1 MNFDKLRYGLAL
13 QAATARLIK
22 FGYDDSSESDCKALL
37 GFFAACY
44 KEFKGMSDKE
54 ISLYFQE
61 QAKKAFDTADVMQ
74 NLLPLCAL
82 SCNAQRG

>member
-1 MNFDKLRYGLAL
+1 MNFDKLRYDLAL

-22 FGYDDSSESDCKALL
+22 FGYDNPTESDCKALL
-37 GFFAACY
+37 GFFATCY

-61 QAKKAFDTADVMQ
+61 QAKKAFDTAGVMQ

-82 SCNAQRG
+82 SCNA

>member
-1 MNFDKLRYGLAL
+1 MNFDKLRYDLAL
-13 QAATARLIK
+13 KAATARLIK
-22 FGYDDSSESDCKALL
+22 FGYDDSSESDCKALI

-61 QAKKAFDTADVMQ
+61 QAEKAFDTAGVMQ

-82 SCNAQRG
+82 SCNA